1 MNQEILS
8 NGIATN
14 GKNTSNTIT
23 LNEISAVPW
32 SKSKGLLSM
41 STYTFT
47 NAKDVSVI
55 TIQRSKKFKTVSVQ
69 TAPLPYE
76 SIANG
81 NWETVTTWKK
91 TMQCKIYHIAYPSL
105 MTLKP

>member
-1 MNQEILS
+1 
-8 NGIATN
+8 
-14 GKNTSNTIT
+14 
-23 LNEISAVPW
+23 
-32 SKSKGLLSM
+32 M

-47 NAKDVSVI
+47 NARDVSVI

-81 NWETVTTWKK
+81 NWKQLLHGKK
-91 TMQCKIYHIAYPSL
+91 QCSARYTI
-105 MTLKP
+105 